1 MFLKTKIAIYK
12 AMALARMEIDCWTVV
27 HGYEKKSRSTG
38 IYSVGIYYLERTV
51 TITKPV
57 LFNVVIE

>member
-1 MFLKTKIAIYK
+1 
-12 AMALARMEIDCWTVV
+12 MALARMEIDCWTVV